1 MYYRVTRMTLLVVCP
16 LWIIWA
22 LLNLARSLGTERV
35 PQSDG
40 THNTTDLPKSAVD
53 MKAKFHSKGT
63 DGDIG
68 NMWLEERQHIY
79 KQRREMV
86 KAVCEKSNDIHYS
99 REGERFVL
107 DTKDGI
113 AFCMNLKVRLEKT
126 AVTYLHT

>member
-1 MYYRVTRMTLLVVCP
+1 MTLLVVCP

-63 DGDIG
+63 DVDHG

-86 KAVCEKSNDIHYS
+86 KAVCEKSNDIHNS

-113 AFCMNLKVRLEKT
+113 AFCMNLKVRLK
-126 AVTYLHT
+126 L